1 MADILKSL
9 PFLSV
14 EDYLWKYSSSF
25 IKLMAYDQSRIK
37 YLKDKKEKKA
47 QTAYTADE
55 VLSCL
60 GLGAGK
66 VPTTNKEAEIPFMQK
81 LRGNNIIRNNVKQP

>member
-9 PFLSV
+9 PFLNV

-37 YLKDKKEKKA
+37 YLKDKKEKKSK
-47 QTAYTADE
+47 TAYTADD
-55 VLSCL
+55 VISAL
-60 GLGAGK
+60 GINTKLNDKINNEAGDFMAMLRK
-66 VPTTNKEAEIPFMQK
+66 SQENSNLTN
-81 LRGNNIIRNNVKQP
+81 

>member
-9 PFLSV
+9 PFLSI

-25 IKLMAYDQSRIK
+25 IKLMAYDRSRIK

-47 QTAYTADE
+47 QNAYTADE

-81 LRGNNIIRNNVKQP
+81 LRGNNIIRNNVKP